1 MEGDMDKNELKTTAS
16 HPDAHRSRLRAI
28 MARIDGAL
36 PETPA
41 LQEAWRELGTAL
53 ALGPEPET
61 RVCHACRATVM
72 RGATRCGHC
81 WTALAKLPDVGS

>member
-1 MEGDMDKNELKTTAS
+1 MDGIETKATSA

-28 MARIDGAL
+28 MARINKVL

-41 LQEAWRELGTAL
+41 LQEAWQELGTAL

-61 RVCHACRATVM
+61 RVCPACQATVM
-72 RGATRCGHC
+72 RAATRCGHC
-81 WTALAKLPDVGS
+81 WTALARLPGAG

>member
-1 MEGDMDKNELKTTAS
+1 MEENELKTSAS

-28 MARIDGAL
+28 MARIEAAMPDA
-36 PETPA
+36 PV
-41 LQEAWRELGTAL
+41 LQEAVRELGAAL

-61 RVCHACRATVM
+61 RVCPACNATVM

-81 WTALAKLPDVGS
+81 WTALARL